1 MTAID
6 MTDGF
11 VQVAVD
17 GAGKKVDNTE
27 VTRSD
32 LTVVERQRVEAH
44 DEDDEV
50 LSTAAV
56 VEELKNIGEKLDQ
69 LMMLIKLN
77 NEIWISI
84 AKG

>member
-1 MTAID
+1 MVD

-32 LTVVERQRVEAH
+32 TAVVVERQRVEPRD
-44 DEDDEV
+44 DEDNV
-50 LSTAAV
+50 LSTQLLAD
-56 VEELKNIGEKLDQ
+56 KLDEIRD
-69 LMMLIKLN
+69 LLFDIKTMLQIN
-77 NEIWISI
+77 NEIWLSI